1 VCLLLATAVAVYAQ
15 RTLTADQLVAFVRSS
30 IQLHHDDQKV
40 AAYIRKMKLSDK
52 LEERKVEE
60 LRGIG
65 AGPRT
70 AAALRELSASSAS
83 LTVTIPA
90 PPPPPKPVIPPPDS
104 VAQARILN
112 DIIEN
117 ARSYS
122 KSLPDYMCVQV
133 TRRHVDP
140 SGTENWR
147 LYDTVQEQV
156 NYVDH
161 KESYKVVMVNCRSVA
176 NVDHLKMGGST
187 LSGDFGTIF
196 TEIFAPESAT
206 EFAWD
211 HWATL
216 RGRRMYVFAFHVPQS
231 RSGFTI
237 FASEAGRVITAGYHG
252 LLYADRDSNMVMR
265 YWMDCDDI
273 PSDYPIK
280 EVKLDVNYD
289 FVEIAGQKYV
299 LPLKTELK
307 SRERKS
313 MTWNEAEFH
322 LYRKFGADTTI
333 TFETPDPIPDEKTQE
348 QPATPDAKD
357 TKPPPVKKQPQ

>member
-1 VCLLLATAVAVYAQ
+1 VCVFLATAVAVHAQ

-40 AAYIRKMKLSDK
+40 AAYIKKLKLSDR

-60 LRGIG
+60 LQGIG

-70 AAALRELSASSAS
+70 TAALRELSTASAS
-83 LTVTIPA
+83 LTVT
-90 PPPPPKPVIPPPDS
+90 PPPPPPAPRPVIPPPDP
-104 VAQARILN
+104 AELARILN

-156 NYVDH
+156 NYVDG
-161 KESYKVVMVNCRSVA
+161 KESYKVMMVNGQSVA
-176 NVDHLKMGGST
+176 NVDHMKMGGST
-187 LSGDFGTIF
+187 LSGDFGSIF
-196 TEIFAPESAT
+196 TEIFAPETAT
-206 EFAWD
+206 EFVWD

-216 RGRRMYVFAFHVPQS
+216 RGRRMYVFAFHVPQA

-252 LLYADRDSNMVMR
+252 LLYADRESNMVMR
-265 YWMDCDDI
+265 YRMDCEDI
-273 PSDYPIK
+273 PVDYPIR

-289 FVEIAGQKYV
+289 FIDIAGQKYV
-299 LPLKTELK
+299 LPLKTELR
-307 SRERKS
+307 SRERKGL
-313 MTWNEAEFH
+313 TWNEAEFH
-322 LYRKFGADTTI
+322 LYRKFSADTTI
-333 TFETPDPIPDEKTQE
+333 TFDTPDPISDDKTQE
-348 QPATPDAKD
+348 QPATPDSKD
-357 TKPPPVKKQPQ
+357 SKPAPVKKQPQ